1 MCSGEP
7 RPFCRGCEEERHMR
21 ALAALALI
29 ALFTGACEPSPAQ
42 PSASICTYAF
52 TPPAIAVGLQGGTA
66 SLGISTTAGCSWE
79 VRTEATWITISGAAD
94 GTGPGSVT
102 LEISQNTGAANRGTT
117 LSIGHG
123 LVVVSQIGT
132 EACAYQVSPTEF
144 TPCMW
149 SSAGS
154 VQVTVANGCPWTA
167 TVAEPWIIVDSG
179 NAGSGVGTVAFHAT
193 ENYAPPRDAVI
204 QVRWPTPSAGQNV
217 RIEQAGCLYA
227 VDPVSAVMPAA
238 GADAYF
244 QVRQMALPGECGGPT
259 QDRCLWTA
267 QPDKPW
273 ISIVS
278 SPGRGDERVYF
289 RVAANDS
296 SASRS
301 GTITVQDQQFQIT
314 QMGR

>member
-1 MCSGEP
+1 
-7 RPFCRGCEEERHMR
+7 MR
-21 ALAALALI
+21 ALAALALV
-29 ALFTGACEPSPAQ
+29 ALFAGACGPNPAQ
-42 PSASICTYAF
+42 PSSSNCTYAF
-52 TPPAIAVGLQGGTA
+52 TPSTIVVGLQGGAA
-66 SLGISTTAGCSWE
+66 SLGISTAAGCPWE
-79 VRTEATWITISGAAD
+79 VRTAATWVTVSGAVS

-102 LEISQNTGAANRGTT
+102 LEISQNTGAASRGTT
-117 LSIGHG
+117 LSIGHE
-123 LVVVSQIGT
+123 LIAVSQIGT

-149 SSAGS
+149 NSAGN
-154 VQVTVANGCPWTA
+154 VQVSVATGCPWTA
-167 TVAEPWIIVDSG
+167 TTAEPWVIVDSG
-179 NAGSGVGTVAFHAT
+179 RAGSGAGTIAFHVT
-193 ENYAPPRDAVI
+193 DNYAPPREAVI

-217 RIEQAGCLYA
+217 RIEQAGCLYT
-227 VDPVSAVMPAA
+227 VDPVSAVVPAA
-238 GADAYF
+238 GGDAYF
-244 QVRQMALPGECGGPT
+244 QVMQMALPNECGGPT

-273 ISIVS
+273 ITILS

-289 RVAANDS
+289 RVAANDG